1 MTNLKHSM
9 KNYFQKTTI
18 IICLACMLLPFVKL
32 HAQEADNKF
41 TLNLNILERGELRY
55 GEFREEDETKEGLS
69 QFVLSRYRLT
79 ANFQRSWL
87 EAKVS
92 LQQAGTWGMA
102 GGSFSLNEAWAMVK
116 SEKGLFAK
124 IGRQTLAYDDERII
138 GTNDWSVTAPT
149 HDVLRLGFEGEQH
162 KVHLLFAYNQN
173 PDNMNG
179 QTYFTGGNQ
188 PYKSMQTLWYHF
200 NTPKSQLGVS
210 LLFMNIGMQNDNPA
224 DPKVFFQQV
233 AGTYLSFKPKHWSAE
248 GSFYYQFGREEHGI
262 PMDAFMGS
270 VKTEVKPSDRYSIY
284 AGYDYLSGDQYF
296 AVPVNGG
303 LGLTFHDKV
312 RGFNPIYGS
321 HHQFYGAMDFF
332 YMSTYVN
339 GFTPG
344 LQNAFLG
351 ATYSP
356 VKDLK
361 LNASVHYLAMATKLP
376 DVNKTLGQE
385 LEFTANYTV
394 NKWFSL
400 EAGYSYMHGTETME
414 FLKRV
419 SDGERLHWG
428 YLMLVVNPDI
438 FSTTWNDKK

>member
-1 MTNLKHSM
+1 M
-9 KNYFQKTTI
+9 KNYLQKTTI
-18 IICLACMLLPFVKL
+18 IISLACMLLPFAKL
-32 HAQEADNKF
+32 QGQEADNKF

-79 ANFQRSWL
+79 ADYQRSWL
-87 EAKVS
+87 EARVS

-179 QTYFTGGNQ
+179 QTYYTGGNQ

-200 NTPKSQLGVS
+200 DTPKSQLGVS
-210 LLFMNIGMQNDNPA
+210 LLFMNIGMQNEIPENPQ
-224 DPKVFFQQV
+224 VFFQQL
-233 AGTYLSFKPKHWSAE
+233 AGTYLSFKPEHWSAE

-262 PMDAFMGS
+262 PLDAFMGS

-296 AVPVNGG
+296 APTG
-303 LGLTFHDKV
+303 K
-312 RGFNPIYGS
+312 S
-321 HHQFYGAMDFF
+321 
-332 YMSTYVN
+332 STP
-339 GFTPG
+339 TRIKP
-344 LQNAFLG
+344 
-351 ATYSP
+351 
-356 VKDLK
+356 
-361 LNASVHYLAMATKLP
+361 
-376 DVNKTLGQE
+376 
-385 LEFTANYTV
+385 
-394 NKWFSL
+394 
-400 EAGYSYMHGTETME
+400 
-414 FLKRV
+414 
-419 SDGERLHWG
+419 
-428 YLMLVVNPDI
+428 
-438 FSTTWNDKK
+438 

>member
-1 MTNLKHSM
+1 M
-9 KNYFQKTTI
+9 KNYLQKTTI
-18 IICLACMLLPFVKL
+18 FICLACMLLPFAKL
-32 HAQEADNKF
+32 QAQEADNKF

-79 ANFQRSWL
+79 ADYQRSWL
-87 EAKVS
+87 EARVS

-179 QTYFTGGNQ
+179 QTYYTGGNQ

-200 NTPKSQLGVS
+200 DTPKSQLGVS
-210 LLFMNIGMQNDNPA
+210 LLFMNIGMQNEIPENPQ
-224 DPKVFFQQV
+224 VFFQQL
-233 AGTYLSFKPKHWSAE
+233 AGTYLSFKPEHWSAE

-262 PMDAFMGS
+262 PLDAFMGS

-303 LGLTFHDKV
+303 IGLTFHDKV

-351 ATYSP
+351 ATCSP

-361 LNASVHYLAMATKLP
+361 LNASVHYLAMATQLP

-419 SDGERLHWG
+419 SDGQRLHWG
-428 YLMLVVNPDI
+428 YLMLTVNPDI
-438 FSTTWNDKK
+438 FTTTWKDKK